1 MSTKEEE
8 ETRIKKREIEKIM
21 QNISNSNYQRTMD
34 NLDKLV
40 KAVAKGNDENLLL
53 FQVFIGAKMLLKHFN
68 DSKANKTF

>member
-1 MSTKEEE
+1 MSTKEE

-40 KAVAKGNDENLLL
+40 KAVTKGNDDNLLL
-53 FQVFIGAKMLLKHFN
+53 FQVFIGANMLRKHFN